1 MASIIRIKRSTT
13 AGDPT
18 TLGNG
23 ELAYS
28 AADSSVVSG
37 GDRLYVGIGNEI
49 SGNAAT
55 HIVVGGKYFTDML
68 DHAKGTLTASSAII
82 TDSNSK
88 IDNLKV
94 DNIDLNG
101 NTISI
106 TDANGNLVLAANGT
120 GFVDVSTG
128 VVKIASTTAAT
139 TTTSGALQV
148 AGGAGIGGAL
158 HVGGLINAQS
168 ATFTNIN
175 STPIG
180 NTTPSTGAFTTLS
193 ASSTL
198 DVTGTAT
205 FNGTVNIGASTIQ
218 EYIYDTVGGAVTAG
232 TGITVTNDD
241 GGNTSTI
248 RITDTTVTGAGTPV
262 GSSTSIPVITY
273 NAQGQLTGVS
283 TASISTTLGIAGDSG
298 TDSIALATDTLTF
311 AGGEGIDTAVNSAT
325 NTVTISAEDASTSNK
340 GVASFETNDFN
351 VTAGAVE
358 LKDTVIKGLTVDASA
373 AVTPSGHAIA
383 IVGGEGVDVT
393 ASGATITVAGEDA
406 SDTNKGIASFASSGF
421 NVVAGVVTLSD
432 TVVKAVTTDSG
443 AMSMGGNA
451 ISILG
456 GEGIDVTHT
465 GTSITVTGEY
475 ASGANAGIASFSATH
490 FTVSNAGD
498 VTIKDGGVANAKLV
512 NSAVTIGS
520 TSVSLGATQT
530 SLAGLTAVTVDNIN
544 IDGNTISS
552 TNVNGNIILDPNG
565 TGVID
570 ASATRIT
577 NLAEPSAD
585 SDAATKYY
593 VDAARSGLDVKNS
606 VKAATTA
613 NITLSNTQT
622 IDGVALSVGDRVLVK
637 DQTTASQ
644 NGIYVVASSSW
655 TRSTDADAPAE
666 LNPGTFVF
674 VEQGTINDNTGFVVV
689 SDSVVTIGTDDINWT
704 LFSASGTLIA
714 GNGLSKNGYTLEVNV
729 AGSGGIELS
738 SDALQL
744 KSTIAGTGLD
754 YASGVLSLETTLAGL
769 GLTYTAGVI
778 DLNVATNGGLELD
791 GSDNL
796 QLKSTVAGT
805 GLTLTSGV
813 LDVIGTAD
821 RITANANSIDIAST
835 YVGQNTITTLG
846 TITTGTWQGSV
857 IAALYGG
864 TGHSSYSTG
873 DLLVASGASTLS
885 KLTVGTSGKIL
896 QSNGTTL
903 VYGDI
908 DGGTYA

>member
-1 MASIIRIKRSTT
+1 MIEPILDSAARGASVRLINTNGKLDFNVN
-13 AGDPT
+13 DPT
-18 TLGNG
+18 ITIDGD
-23 ELAYS
+23 
-28 AADSSVVSG
+28 ADG
-37 GDRLYVGIGNEI
+37 
-49 SGNAAT
+49 
-55 HIVVGGKYFTDML
+55 
-68 DHAKGTLTASSAII
+68 
-82 TDSNSK
+82 
-88 IDNLKV
+88 
-94 DNIDLNG
+94 
-101 NTISI
+101 
-106 TDANGNLVLAANGT
+106 
-120 GFVDVSTG
+120 
-128 VVKIASTTAAT
+128 
-139 TTTSGALQV
+139 
-148 AGGAGIGGAL
+148 
-158 HVGGLINAQS
+158 S
-168 ATFTNIN
+168 ATMTNL
-175 STPIG
+175 G
-180 NTTPSTGAFTTLS
+180 NTTISVTLDTVNSNVGTFGS
-193 ASSTL
+193 ASSIPSI
-198 DVTGTAT
+198 
-205 FNGTVNIGASTIQ
+205 TVNAKGLVT
-218 EYIYDTVGGAVTAG
+218 AVT
-232 TGITVTNDD
+232 TN
-241 GGNTSTI
+241 NI
-248 RITDTTVTGAGTPV
+248 
-262 GSSTSIPVITY
+262 STSLSI
-273 NAQGQLTGVS
+273 ASDAGQ
-283 TASISTTLGIAGDSG
+283 G
-298 TDSIALATDTLTF
+298 TDSIALGTDTLTF
-311 AGGEGIDTAVNSAT
+311 AGGEGIDTAINSAT

-340 GVASFETNDFN
+340 GVASFETTDFN
-351 VTAGAVE
+351 ITAGAVE

-406 SDTNKGIASFASSGF
+406 TSTNKGIASFATSGF
-421 NVVAGVVTLSD
+421 NVTAGVVTLADS
-432 TVVKAVTTDSG
+432 VVKAVTTDSG

-475 ASGANAGIASFSATH
+475 ASGANAGIASFSATN
-490 FTVSNAGD
+490 FDVSNVGD
-498 VTIKDGGVANAKLV
+498 VTIKTAGVANSKLV

-520 TSVSLGATQT
+520 SSVSLGATQT

-552 TNVNGNIILDPNG
+552 TDTNGNIVLDPNG

-577 NLAEPSAD
+577 NLAEPTAD

-622 IDGVALSVGDRVLVK
+622 VDGVALSVGDRVLVK
-637 DQTTASQ
+637 DQSTASQ
-644 NGIYVVASSSW
+644 NGIYVVASGAW

-689 SDSVVTIGTDDINWT
+689 SDSVVTIGTDAINWT
-704 LFSASGTLIA
+704 LFSSSGTLIA

-729 AGSGGIELS
+729 AGSGGIEIS
-738 SDALQL
+738 SDSLQL
-744 KSTIAGTGLD
+744 KSSLAGTGLD

-835 YVGQNTITTLG
+835 YVGQSTITTLG

-864 TGHSSYSTG
+864 TGQSSYSVG
-873 DLLVASGASTLS
+873 DLLVASGASALS

-903 VYGDI
+903 VYGDL
-908 DGGTYA
+908 DGGSF

>member
-106 TDANGNLVLAANGT
+106 TDTNGNLVLAANGT

-198 DVTGTAT
+198 DVTGAAT
-205 FNGTVNIGASTIQ
+205 FNGAVNIGASTIQ
-218 EYIYDTVGGAVTAG
+218 EYIYDTVGGAVTGG
-232 TGITVTNDD
+232 TGITITNSDA
-241 GGNTSTI
+241 GNTSTVSLSNQ
-248 RITDTTVTGAGTPV
+248 ITAAGPI
-262 GSSTSIPVITY
+262 GSSTSIPVITF
-273 NAQGQLTGVS
+273 NAQGQLTAVTS
-283 TASISTTLGIAGDSG
+283 ASISTTLGVAGDTG

-325 NTVTISAEDASTSNK
+325 NTVTISAEDASTTNK

-406 SDTNKGIASFASSGF
+406 TDTNKGIASFASSGF
-421 NVVAGVVTLSD
+421 TVTAGVVTLSD

-443 AMSMGGNA
+443 AMNMAGNA

-475 ASGANAGIASFSATH
+475 ASGANAGIASFSATN
-490 FTVSNAGD
+490 FNVSNVGD
-498 VTIKDGGVANAKLV
+498 VSIKDGGVANAKLV

-689 SDSVVTIGTDDINWT
+689 SDSVVTIGTDAINWT

-835 YVGQNTITTLG
+835 YVGQSTITTLG
-846 TITTGTWQGSV
+846 TITTGAWQGSV

>member
-106 TDANGNLVLAANGT
+106 TDTNGNLVLAANGT

-168 ATFTNIN
+168 ATFSNIN

-273 NAQGQLTGVS
+273 NAQGQLTAVS
-283 TASISTTLGIAGDSG
+283 TASISTSLGIAGDSG

-358 LKDTVIKGLTVDASA
+358 LKDTVIKGLTVDSSA

-421 NVVAGVVTLSD
+421 NVAAGVVTLSD

-443 AMSMGGNA
+443 AMSMAGNA

-456 GEGIDVTHT
+456 GEGIDVTHA

-490 FTVSNAGD
+490 FDVSNAGD
-498 VTIKDGGVANAKLV
+498 VTIKNGGVANAKLV

-655 TRSTDADAPAE
+655 TRATDADAPAE

-778 DLNVATNGGLELD
+778 DLNVATNGGLELN

-805 GLTLTSGV
+805 GLTLTDGV
-813 LDVIGTAD
+813 LDVVGTAD

-864 TGHSSYSTG
+864 TGHSSYSIG

>member
-68 DHAKGTLTASSAII
+68 DHAKGVLTASSAII

-106 TDANGNLVLAANGT
+106 TDTNGNLVLAANGT

-175 STPIG
+175 NTPIG
-180 NTTPSTGAFTTLS
+180 NSTPSTGAFTTLS

-198 DVTGTAT
+198 DVTGAAT
-205 FNGTVNIGASTIQ
+205 FNGAVNIGASTIQ
-218 EYIYDTVGGAVTAG
+218 EYIYDTVGGAVTGG
-232 TGITVTNDD
+232 TGITITNSDV
-241 GGNTSTI
+241 GNTSTVSLSNQ
-248 RITDTTVTGAGTPV
+248 ITAAGPV
-262 GSSTSIPVITY
+262 GSSTSIPVITF
-273 NAQGQLTGVS
+273 NAQGQLTAVT
-283 TASISTTLGIAGDSG
+283 TASISTTLGIAGDTG

-311 AGGEGIDTAVNSAT
+311 TGGEGIDTSVNSAT
-325 NTVTISAEDASTSNK
+325 NTITIAAEDASTTNK

-358 LKDTVIKGLTVDASA
+358 LKDTVIKGLTVDSSA

-406 SDTNKGIASFASSGF
+406 SDTNKGIASFATSGF
-421 NVVAGVVTLSD
+421 NVAAGVVTLSD

-443 AMSMGGNA
+443 AMSMAGNA

-456 GEGIDVTHT
+456 GEGIDVTHA

-490 FTVSNAGD
+490 FDVSNVGD
-498 VTIKDGGVANAKLV
+498 VTIKNGGVANAKLV

-655 TRSTDADAPAE
+655 TRATDADAPAE

-674 VEQGTINDNTGFVVV
+674 VEQGTVNDNTGFVVV

-754 YASGVLSLETTLAGL
+754 YASGVLSLETTLAGA

-813 LDVIGTAD
+813 LNVIGTAD
-821 RITANANSIDIAST
+821 RITANADSIDIAST

-857 IAALYGG
+857 ITALYGG

-896 QSNGTTL
+896 QSNGSTL